1 MNLYTRRGDDGSTGL
16 FGGERV
22 GKDHPRV
29 EAYGTLDELNAAI
42 GLAIAACEGARPL
55 HSRLVA
61 ILIDIQ
67 SRLFDLGADL
77 ATPADSAHRG
87 KIAPVTQ
94 EHVNE
99 LEAWID
105 EIDSANEPMTGFV
118 LPGGTEM
125 AARLHLARTICR
137 RAERRIVVLAH
148 SGEITPTAVTYV
160 NRLGDLLFALAR
172 RVNNDAEVPDVP
184 WKKGS

>member
-42 GLAIAACEGARPL
+42 GLAIAAGDGGRPL

-61 ILIDIQ
+61 ILIDAQ

-77 ATPADSAHRG
+77 ATPADSPHRG
-87 KIAPVTQ
+87 KIAPLGP
-94 EHVNE
+94 EHVSE
-99 LEAWID
+99 LEDRID
-105 EIDSANEPMTGFV
+105 EIDGPNEPMSGFV

-125 AARLHLARTICR
+125 AARLHVARTICR
-137 RAERRIVVLAH
+137 RAERGIVVLTRV
-148 SGEITPTAVTYV
+148 GEINPAAVSYM
-160 NRLGDLLFALAR
+160 NRLGDLLFAMAR
-172 RVNNDAEVPDVP
+172 RANADAQVPDVP
-184 WKKGS
+184 WKK